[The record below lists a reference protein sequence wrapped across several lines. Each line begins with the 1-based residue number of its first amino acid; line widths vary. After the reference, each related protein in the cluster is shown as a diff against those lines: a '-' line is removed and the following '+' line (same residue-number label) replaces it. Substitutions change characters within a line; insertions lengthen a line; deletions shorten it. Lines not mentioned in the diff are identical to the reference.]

1 MSKWAAPII
10 KKEIIFSQTSLCQK
24 VFLWV
29 SGASVGGGIYENTGK
44 LFTTPYYSVGS
55 WIATWLTSISRRKI
69 CFLSLWIR

>member
-55 WIATWLTSISRRKI
+55 WNG
-69 CFLSLWIR
+69 